1 MLLCCASTTAGFA
14 AAFPVTDR
22 EPPKTAN
29 EFLHRGDGRALTEHE
44 LGGAARSERS
54 RVQLSD
60 QELQFVG
67 RSGALTVNSTD
78 ARHLTSEI
86 LSARAGAQAPS
97 GWADPVRV
105 HAVGLRPVTRLFVC
119 VAAVL
124 LLAGVLSG
132 ALPWCW
138 TQAACLLEL
147 RAPMRLPAPDA
158 ARAMWHLLVRGG
170 WAQPAEAF
178 PLRSERASAPGTWAY
193 GAVAVCFLALLGR
206 GGWRVYRR
214 MRAWRGGSPLGKDQ
228 RSVARHAVDRGW
240 VRQRT
245 WALPADMRRL
255 WVPGPV
261 SGRPYLGVIGKV
273 PARTL
278 AAEPEVQPMV
288 VAPPRSGKSSG
299 FVVPW
304 LLDHDGPALVL
315 STKRDIYV
323 ATAPYRRGLGRVWV
337 YDPFGD
343 RASAGFTP
351 LVPARTWAG
360 AIRAG
365 EALASAAHPDS
376 SNAANEFWD
385 KEAASMLAPL
395 LHAAAI
401 AGESMSELVRSL
413 DARDFTGPIG
423 VLKRAGAA
431 AAADQLEGVS
441 RRDERNRETT
451 VMSALNLLRAY
462 RYPQVAGCATGDL
475 TPERFLDG
483 QANTIYVVA
492 AGHDQDALRPVILAL
507 VTAMYEAA
515 IVKARRHGAL
525 DPRLFV
531 LMDEAA
537 NIAPVRNLAP
547 WLSQCGDH
555 GIVIATIWQSIAQ
568 IDQRYGRAARDAIC
582 AASTAQVFIP
592 PLAEPTSAGY
602 LTELLGEELVANASS
617 SNGVSKHTL
626 SIGHQKA
633 GPSPW
638 LRQIGRGRAILVY
651 RDLPPAIV
659 RAPGWW
665 EDPRFAHYA
674 HLLEA
679 RAVQGARPSSRRPR
693 EGLRVG
699 SSRTRLRPLDGG

>member
-1 MLLCCASTTAGFA
+1 M
-14 AAFPVTDR
+14 
-22 EPPKTAN
+22 
-29 EFLHRGDGRALTEHE
+29 
-44 LGGAARSERS
+44 
-54 RVQLSD
+54 
-60 QELQFVG
+60 
-67 RSGALTVNSTD
+67 
-78 ARHLTSEI
+78 
-86 LSARAGAQAPS
+86 
-97 GWADPVRV
+97 RV
-105 HAVGLRPVTRLFVC
+105 HAVGRRPAMRLLVC
-119 VAAVL
+119 SV
-124 LLAGVLSG
+124 GVLVFAGFISG
-132 ALPWCW
+132 VLPWCW
-138 TQAACLLEL
+138 TQAARVVSLHG
-147 RAPMRLPAPDA
+147 PMHLPVGDA
-158 ARAMWHLLVRGG
+158 ARALWRLLMRGG
-170 WAQPAEAF
+170 WSTPYRAF
-178 PLRSERASAPGTWAY
+178 PSAAERATAPGAPAY
-193 GAVAVCFLALLGR
+193 VLVAAGLLAFLGWGA
-206 GGWRVYRR
+206 WSVYRLL
-214 MRAWRGGSPLGKDQ
+214 RAWRAGSPLGKEQ
-228 RSVARHAVDRGW
+228 RTVARRAVDRGW

-245 WALPADMRRL
+245 WALPADVRRL

-261 SGRPYLGVIGKV
+261 SGRPYLGVIGRV

-278 AAEPEVQPMV
+278 AAELEVQPMV
-288 VAPPRSGKSSG
+288 VAPPRAGKSSG

-304 LLDHDGPALVL
+304 LLDHRGPALVL
-315 STKRDIYV
+315 STKRDIYQ

-351 LVPARTWAG
+351 LIPARSWPG

-401 AGESMSELVRSL
+401 AGASMSELVRWL
-413 DARDFTGPIG
+413 DARDFTDAISH
-423 VLKRAGAA
+423 LKGAGAS

-462 RYPQVAGCATGDL
+462 RYPQVAACAVGDL

-483 QANTIYVVA
+483 NANTIYVVA

-507 VTAMYEAA
+507 VAAMYEAA
-515 IVKARRHGAL
+515 IVKARKEGVL
-525 DPRLFV
+525 DPRLFI

-602 LTELLGEELVANASS
+602 LTELLGEEPVANASTS
-617 SNGVSKHTL
+617 TGLARHTL

-638 LRQIGRGRAILVY
+638 LRQIGRGRAVLVY

-659 RAPGWW
+659 RAPGWF
-665 EDPRFAHYA
+665 EDPRFARYA
-674 HLLEA
+674 ELLA
-679 RAVQGARPSSRRPR
+679 QRSLLSATRSSA
-693 EGLRVG
+693 
-699 SSRTRLRPLDGG
+699 S

>member
-1 MLLCCASTTAGFA
+1 M
-14 AAFPVTDR
+14 R
-22 EPPKTAN
+22 
-29 EFLHRGDGRALTEHE
+29 
-44 LGGAARSERS
+44 
-54 RVQLSD
+54 
-60 QELQFVG
+60 
-67 RSGALTVNSTD
+67 
-78 ARHLTSEI
+78 I
-86 LSARAGAQAPS
+86 
-97 GWADPVRV
+97 
-105 HAVGLRPVTRLFVC
+105 HAVGRRPAMRLLVC
-119 VAAVL
+119 GVGVATF
-124 LLAGVLSG
+124 AGFISG
-132 ALPWCW
+132 VLPWCW
-138 TQAACLLEL
+138 TQAARVVSLH
-147 RAPMRLPAPDA
+147 APMRLPVGDA
-158 ARAMWHLLVRGG
+158 ARAMWRLFMHGG
-170 WAQPAEAF
+170 WSTPYRAF
-178 PLRSERASAPGTWAY
+178 PSAAERAAAPGAPAY
-193 GAVAVCFLALLGR
+193 VLVAAGLLAFLGWGA
-206 GGWRVYRR
+206 WSVYRLL
-214 MRAWRGGSPLGKDQ
+214 RAWRAGSPLGKEQ
-228 RSVARHAVDRGW
+228 RTVARRAVDRGW

-245 WALPADMRRL
+245 WALPADVRRL

-261 SGRPYLGVIGKV
+261 SGRPYLGVIGRV

-278 AAEPEVQPMV
+278 AAELEVQPMV
-288 VAPPRSGKSSG
+288 VAPPRAGKSSG

-304 LLDHDGPALVL
+304 LLDHRGPALVL
-315 STKRDIYV
+315 STKRDIYE

-351 LVPARTWAG
+351 LIPARSWPG

-401 AGESMSELVRSL
+401 AGASMSELVRWL
-413 DARDFTGPIG
+413 DARDFTDAISH
-423 VLKRAGAA
+423 LKGAGAS

-462 RYPQVAGCATGDL
+462 RYPQVAACAVGDL

-483 QANTIYVVA
+483 NANTIYVVA

-507 VTAMYEAA
+507 VAAMYEAA
-515 IVKARRHGAL
+515 IVKARKDGVL
-525 DPRLFV
+525 DPRLFI

-602 LTELLGEELVANASS
+602 LTELLGEEPVANASTS
-617 SNGVSKHTL
+617 TGLARHTL

-638 LRQIGRGRAILVY
+638 LRQIGRGRAVLVY

-659 RAPGWW
+659 RAPGWF
-665 EDPRFAHYA
+665 EDPRFARYA
-674 HLLEA
+674 QLLAA
-679 RAVQGARPSSRRPR
+679 RS
-693 EGLRVG
+693 
-699 SSRTRLRPLDGG
+699 

>member
-1 MLLCCASTTAGFA
+1 MLA
-14 AAFPVTDR
+14 
-22 EPPKTAN
+22 
-29 EFLHRGDGRALTEHE
+29 
-44 LGGAARSERS
+44 
-54 RVQLSD
+54 
-60 QELQFVG
+60 
-67 RSGALTVNSTD
+67 
-78 ARHLTSEI
+78 
-86 LSARAGAQAPS
+86 
-97 GWADPVRV
+97 
-105 HAVGLRPVTRLFVC
+105 
-119 VAAVL
+119 
-124 LLAGVLSG
+124 LAGLVSG
-132 ALPWCW
+132 VLPWCW
-138 TQAACLLEL
+138 TQTACVASL
-147 RAPMRLPAPDA
+147 RAPMRLSIGDA
-158 ARAMWHLLVRGG
+158 ASAMWRLVIRGD
-170 WAQPAEAF
+170 WSTPSSAF
-178 PLRSERASAPGTWAY
+178 PTPSERAAAPGAAGY
-193 GAVAVCFLALLGR
+193 ALVSVFALGLLGLAT
-206 GGWRVYRR
+206 WTVYRR
-214 MRAWRGGSPLGKDQ
+214 VRGWRAGSPLGKDQ
-228 RSVARHAVDRGW
+228 RTVARRAVDRGW

-245 WALPADMRRL
+245 WAVPADLRRL
-255 WVPGPV
+255 WVPGP
-261 SGRPYLGVIGKV
+261 SAGRPYLGVIGRA
-273 PARTL
+273 PARAL
-278 AAEPEVQPMV
+278 AAELEVQPMV
-288 VAPPRSGKSSG
+288 VAPPRAGKSSG
-299 FVVPW
+299 YVVPW
-304 LLDHDGPALVL
+304 LLDHRGPALVL
-315 STKRDIYV
+315 STKRDIYD

-351 LVPARTWAG
+351 LIPARTWPG

-401 AGESMSELVRSL
+401 AGQSMSELVRWL
-413 DARDFTGPIG
+413 DARDFTDAIAC
-423 VLKRAGAA
+423 LKAAGAS

-462 RYPQVAGCATGDL
+462 RYPQVAECAVGDL

-483 QANTIYVVA
+483 RANTIYVVA

-507 VTAMYEAA
+507 VAAMYEAA
-515 IVKARRHGAL
+515 IVKARVSGAL
-525 DPRLFV
+525 DPRLFI

-602 LTELLGEELVANASS
+602 LTELLGDEPVANASTS
-617 SNGVSKHTL
+617 TGLARHTL

-638 LRQIGRGRAILVY
+638 LRQIGRGRAVLVY
-651 RDLPPAIV
+651 RDLPPAAV
-659 RAPGWW
+659 RAPGWF
-665 EDPRFAHYA
+665 EDRRFARYA
-674 HLLEA
+674 QLLAA
-679 RAVQGARPSSRRPR
+679 RS
-693 EGLRVG
+693 
-699 SSRTRLRPLDGG
+699 

>member
-1 MLLCCASTTAGFA
+1 M
-14 AAFPVTDR
+14 
-22 EPPKTAN
+22 
-29 EFLHRGDGRALTEHE
+29 
-44 LGGAARSERS
+44 
-54 RVQLSD
+54 
-60 QELQFVG
+60 
-67 RSGALTVNSTD
+67 
-78 ARHLTSEI
+78 
-86 LSARAGAQAPS
+86 
-97 GWADPVRV
+97 RV
-105 HAVGLRPVTRLFVC
+105 HAVGHRPLARLAIC
-119 VAAVL
+119 LAGIVL
-124 LLAGVLSG
+124 LALTLSG
-132 ALPWCW
+132 SLGWCW
-138 TQAACLLEL
+138 TQTASLLEL
-147 RAPMRLPAPDA
+147 NGPMRLPLGDA
-158 ARAMWHLLVRGG
+158 ARAMWHLLIRGG
-170 WAQPAEAF
+170 WHSPASAF
-178 PLRSERASAPGTWAY
+178 PTRGERSAAPALWAY
-193 GAVAVCFLALLGR
+193 GLTGGCFVVVVIR
-206 GGWRVYRR
+206 GGLGLHRKTRTWR
-214 MRAWRGGSPLGKDQ
+214 AGSPLGKEQ
-228 RSVARHAVDRGW
+228 RTVARRAVDRGW

-245 WALPADMRRL
+245 WAVPADLRRL

-278 AAEPEVQPMV
+278 AAELEVQPMV
-288 VAPPRSGKSSG
+288 VAPPRAGKSSG

-315 STKRDIYV
+315 STKRDIYD

-365 EALASAAHPDS
+365 EALASAAHPDQA
-376 SNAANEFWD
+376 NAANEFWD
-385 KEAASMLAPL
+385 KEAAAMLAPL
-395 LHAAAI
+395 LHAAAL
-401 AGESMSELVRSL
+401 ARDGMDELVRWL
-413 DARDFTGPIG
+413 DARDFQSAVS
-423 VLKRAGAA
+423 VLQGSGAVAA
-431 AAADQLEGVS
+431 AEQLEGVG

-462 RYPQVAGCATGDL
+462 RYPQVAACARNDL

-483 QANTIYVVA
+483 AANTIYVVA
-492 AGHDQDALRPVILAL
+492 AGHDQEALRPVILAL
-507 VTAMYEAA
+507 VAAMYEAA
-515 IVKARRHGAL
+515 IVKARGHGAL
-525 DPRLFV
+525 DPRLFI

-537 NIAPVRNLAP
+537 NIAPLRNLAA

-582 AASTAQVFIP
+582 AASTAQVFLP
-592 PLAEPTSAGY
+592 PLVEPTSTGY
-602 LTELLGEELVANASS
+602 LSELLGEEPVANASTS
-617 SNGVSKHTL
+617 TGLSRHTL

-659 RAPGWW
+659 RAPGWF

-674 HLLEA
+674 RLLA
-679 RAVQGARPSSRRPR
+679 SRYGARSLGRAPRPHECSGR
-693 EGLRVG
+693 K
-699 SSRTRLRPLDGG
+699 RLRGPELR

>member
-1 MLLCCASTTAGFA
+1 M
-14 AAFPVTDR
+14 
-22 EPPKTAN
+22 
-29 EFLHRGDGRALTEHE
+29 
-44 LGGAARSERS
+44 
-54 RVQLSD
+54 
-60 QELQFVG
+60 
-67 RSGALTVNSTD
+67 
-78 ARHLTSEI
+78 
-86 LSARAGAQAPS
+86 
-97 GWADPVRV
+97 RV
-105 HAVGLRPVTRLFVC
+105 HAVGRRPAMRLLVC
-119 VAAVL
+119 SV
-124 LLAGVLSG
+124 GVLVFAGFISG
-132 ALPWCW
+132 VLPWCW
-138 TQAACLLEL
+138 TQAARVVSLH
-147 RAPMRLPAPDA
+147 APMRLPVSDA
-158 ARAMWHLLVRGG
+158 ARAMWRLLMRGG
-170 WAQPAEAF
+170 WSTPYRAF
-178 PLRSERASAPGTWAY
+178 PSAAERAAAPGAPAY
-193 GAVAVCFLALLGR
+193 VLVAAGLLAFLGWGA
-206 GGWRVYRR
+206 WSVYRLL
-214 MRAWRGGSPLGKDQ
+214 RAWRAGSPLGKEQ
-228 RSVARHAVDRGW
+228 RTVARRAVDRGW

-245 WALPADMRRL
+245 WALPADVRRL

-261 SGRPYLGVIGKV
+261 SGRPYLGVIGRV

-278 AAEPEVQPMV
+278 AAELEVQPMV
-288 VAPPRSGKSSG
+288 VAPPRAGKSSG

-304 LLDHDGPALVL
+304 LLDHRGPALVL
-315 STKRDIYV
+315 STKRDIYE
-323 ATAPYRRGLGRVWV
+323 ATAPFRRGLGRVWV

-351 LVPARTWAG
+351 LIPARSWPG

-401 AGESMSELVRSL
+401 AGASMSELVRWL
-413 DARDFTGPIG
+413 DARDFTDAISH
-423 VLKRAGAA
+423 LKGAGAS

-462 RYPQVAGCATGDL
+462 RYPQVAACAVGDL

-483 QANTIYVVA
+483 NANTIYVVA

-507 VTAMYEAA
+507 VAAMYEAA
-515 IVKARRHGAL
+515 IVKARKEGVL
-525 DPRLFV
+525 DPRLFI

-602 LTELLGEELVANASS
+602 LTELLGEEPVANASTS
-617 SNGVSKHTL
+617 TGLARHTL

-638 LRQIGRGRAILVY
+638 LRQIGRGRAVLVY

-659 RAPGWW
+659 RAPGWF
-665 EDPRFAHYA
+665 EDPRFARYA
-674 HLLEA
+674 QLLAA
-679 RAVQGARPSSRRPR
+679 RS
-693 EGLRVG
+693 
-699 SSRTRLRPLDGG
+699 

>member
-1 MLLCCASTTAGFA
+1 M
-14 AAFPVTDR
+14 R
-22 EPPKTAN
+22 
-29 EFLHRGDGRALTEHE
+29 
-44 LGGAARSERS
+44 
-54 RVQLSD
+54 
-60 QELQFVG
+60 
-67 RSGALTVNSTD
+67 
-78 ARHLTSEI
+78 I
-86 LSARAGAQAPS
+86 
-97 GWADPVRV
+97 
-105 HAVGLRPVTRLFVC
+105 HAVGRRPAMRLLICTV
-119 VAAVL
+119 AVL
-124 LLAGVLSG
+124 ALAGFVSG
-132 ALPWCW
+132 VAPWCW
-138 TQAACLLEL
+138 TQAARLISLH
-147 RAPMRLPAPDA
+147 APMRLPAGDA
-158 ARAMWHLLVRGG
+158 ARAMWRLVMRGG
-170 WAQPAEAF
+170 WSTPYRAF
-178 PLRSERASAPGTWAY
+178 PTAAERAAAPAAPAY
-193 GAVAVCFLALLGR
+193 VLVATGLLALLGW
-206 GGWRVYRR
+206 GVWSVYRR
-214 MRAWRGGSPLGKDQ
+214 MRSWRAGSPLGKEQ
-228 RSVARHAVDRGW
+228 RTVARRAVDRGW

-245 WALPADMRRL
+245 WAVPADVRRL
-255 WVPGPV
+255 WVQGPV
-261 SGRPYLGVIGKV
+261 SGRPYLGVIGRV

-278 AAEPEVQPMV
+278 AAELEVQPMV
-288 VAPPRSGKSSG
+288 VAPPRAGKSSG
-299 FVVPW
+299 YVVPW
-304 LLDHDGPALVL
+304 LLDHHGPALVL
-315 STKRDIYV
+315 STKRDIYD

-343 RASAGFTP
+343 RSSAGFTP
-351 LVPARTWAG
+351 LVPARTWPG

-401 AGESMSELVRSL
+401 AGERMSELVRWL
-413 DARDFTGPIG
+413 DARDFTDAIAC
-423 VLKRAGAA
+423 LKGAGAS

-462 RYPQVAGCATGDL
+462 RYPQVAARAVGDL

-483 QANTIYVVA
+483 NANTIYVVA

-507 VTAMYEAA
+507 VAAMYEAA
-515 IVKARRHGAL
+515 IVKARRDGVL
-525 DPRLFV
+525 DPRLFI

-602 LTELLGEELVANASS
+602 LTELLGEEPVANASS
-617 SNGVSKHTL
+617 SSGLARHTL
-626 SIGHQKA
+626 SVGHQKA

-638 LRQIGRGRAILVY
+638 LRQIARGRAVLVY

-659 RAPGWW
+659 RAPGWF
-665 EDPRFAHYA
+665 EDPRFARYA
-674 HLLEA
+674 QLLAERGLA
-679 RAVQGARPSSRRPR
+679 ATASR
-693 EGLRVG
+693 
-699 SSRTRLRPLDGG
+699 